1 MQRYFQL
8 FPLRIRCAEKHSTG
22 RSCFVTLMPEL
33 VCARTI
39 LSLMTMSLAQY
50 ISVMV
55 LLRTNATY
63 VADIADVIFSR
74 CCQFLLVHL
83 CPHRALVLYTTTAL
97 ASWEGFVGR
106 IEHAEVVDLEPT
118 PPSGRQSWTD
128 TNKAAALSFLAN
140 SRLLVHFRPSL
151 KLGGCVAIHFM
162 NRNSR

>member
-1 MQRYFQL
+1 MQRYLQL
-8 FPLRIRCAEKHSTG
+8 VFLRIRCAEKHSTG

-39 LSLMTMSLAQY
+39 LCLMTVSLAQY

-63 VADIADVIFSR
+63 VADIADVVFSR

-97 ASWEGFVGR
+97 AS
-106 IEHAEVVDLEPT
+106 
-118 PPSGRQSWTD
+118 
-128 TNKAAALSFLAN
+128 
-140 SRLLVHFRPSL
+140 
-151 KLGGCVAIHFM
+151 
-162 NRNSR
+162 